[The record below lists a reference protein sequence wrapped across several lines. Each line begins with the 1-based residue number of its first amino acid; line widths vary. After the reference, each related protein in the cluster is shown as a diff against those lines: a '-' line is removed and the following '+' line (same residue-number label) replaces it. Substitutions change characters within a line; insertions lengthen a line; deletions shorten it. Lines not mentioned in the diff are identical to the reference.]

1 LVIKL
6 RFTALERWATVG
18 RTERAKKKK
27 SVAKRDRRAS
37 EKKAPE
43 SKRRA
48 RGNELQARTIGR
60 GEGDAAKKGEA
71 VDVTRKKRPSV

>member
-1 LVIKL
+1 V
-6 RFTALERWATVG
+6 R
-18 RTERAKKKK
+18 
-27 SVAKRDRRAS
+27 KRQ
-37 EKKAPE
+37 EE

-71 VDVTRKKRPSV
+71 VDVTRKNVPLYDIQIKGR